1 MKITDY
7 KSLIF
12 DCDGVILNSNK
23 IKTEAFRLIFEPF
36 GKVPAD
42 EMVDYHISYGGI
54 SRYKKIDYFINNYIK
69 NRNKKYIQDLK
80 VDLLKNFSD
89 IVKNKLFKSEVCKD
103 LQLLKLRT
111 KNSKWFIVSG
121 GDEEELNYTFK
132 NKNISSFFDGGIFGS
147 PSNKFEIID
156 DKIKKGNIIK
166 PTIYFGDSK
175 LDYEVAD
182 FYNFDFVFVY
192 QWTEFDNWKYFFRD
206 KKNVITIYSPSE
218 ILKI

>member
-1 MKITDY
+1 
-7 KSLIF
+7 
-12 DCDGVILNSNK
+12 
-23 IKTEAFRLIFEPF
+23 
-36 GKVPAD
+36 
-42 EMVDYHISYGGI
+42 MVDYHISYGGI
-54 SRYKKIDYFINNYIK
+54 SRYKKIDYFINNYLQ
-69 NRNKKYIQDLK
+69 NRTKKYLQDLK

-89 IVKNKLFKSEVCKD
+89 IVKNKLIKSEVCND

-132 NKNISSFFDGGIFGS
+132 KKKISSLFDGGIYGS
-147 PSNKFEIID
+147 PSNKFEIIED
-156 DKIKKGNIIK
+156 EIKKGNIIK
-166 PTIYFGDSK
+166 PAIYFGDSK

-206 KKNVITIYSPSE
+206 KKNVIIINSPSE
-218 ILKI
+218 ILK

>member
-12 DCDGVILNSNK
+12 DCDGVVLNSNK

-36 GKVPAD
+36 GKGLAN

-54 SRYKKIDYFINNYIK
+54 SRYKKIDYFINNYLQ
-69 NRNKKYIQDLK
+69 NRTKKYLQDLK

-89 IVKNKLFKSEVCKD
+89 IVKNKLIKSEVCND

-132 NKNISSFFDGGIFGS
+132 KKKISSLFDGGIYGS
-147 PSNKFEIID
+147 PSNKFEIIED
-156 DKIKKGNIIK
+156 EIKKGNIIK
-166 PTIYFGDSK
+166 PAIYFGDSK
-175 LDYEVAD
+175 LDYEVAN

-192 QWTEFDNWKYFFRD
+192 QWTEFDNWKFFFRD
-206 KKNVITIYSPSE
+206 KKNVIIINSPSE
-218 ILKI
+218 ILK